1 MVVCPGLPKRHTMT
15 RQDDMLRAAKEVQ
28 LGNYAPAPFVLT
40 HGRGRRVTD
49 AGGREY
55 LDLSGGI
62 SVLSVGHSHPTL
74 AAAIGEQAARL
85 MHVSNIFYN
94 DRAIELAEA
103 ICARTPFDRV
113 YFCNSGSEANESL
126 LKLARRY
133 HHDRGDEQRVEFV
146 STRNS
151 FHGRTMGA
159 LSLTGQTKYHKGMA
173 PLVEGVHFV
182 GFNDLAALDAA
193 ITDRTAAVIFEPVQA
208 EGGIIVATDEFVQG
222 ARRLCDERGALL
234 FFDEIQTGYG
244 RTGRFLAQEWF
255 DVVPDACSFAKG
267 IGGGFPLG
275 AMAVTERLAQ
285 GLPPGSHASTF
296 GGNPLACAAGLA
308 VLHIIDEEGLI
319 DNARTLGDYLAV
331 QLAALDARLSST
343 AGARGLGLLQGL
355 VLADDVDPAATIA
368 AIHAAGLLLTL
379 AGGYVVRVS
388 PSLNVTRDELDEG
401 LSILAKVLADAPR
414 KP

>member
-1 MVVCPGLPKRHTMT
+1 MVVCPGFRKGHTMS
-15 RQDDMLRAAKEVQ
+15 RQDDMLRTAKEVQ

-49 AGGREY
+49 AAGREY

-103 ICARTPFDRV
+103 ICARTPFDKV
-113 YFCNSGSEANESL
+113 YFCNSGSEANEAL

-133 HHDRGDEQRVEFV
+133 HYDRGDTNRIGFV
-146 STRNS
+146 STHNS
-151 FHGRTMGA
+151 FHGRTMGS
-159 LSLTGQTKYHKGMA
+159 LSVTGQTKYQKGMG
-173 PLVEGVHFV
+173 PLLQDVEFID
-182 GFNDLAALDAA
+182 FNDLAALDAA
-193 ITDRTAAVIFEPVQA
+193 VTDDTAAVIFEPVQA
-208 EGGIIVATDEFVQG
+208 EGGIIPATEAFVRG
-222 ARRLCDERGALL
+222 ARRICDERGALL

-255 DVVPDACSFAKG
+255 GVAPDACSLAKG

-275 AMAVTERLAQ
+275 AMAVTDRVSQ

-308 VLHIIDEEGLI
+308 VLHILDEEGLI
-319 DNARTLGDYLAV
+319 ENARRLGEYLASR
-331 QLAALDARLSST
+331 LSELDARLETT
-343 AGARGLGLLQGL
+343 AGTRGRGLLQGL
-355 VLADDVDPAATIA
+355 ILADDVDPSATIA
-368 AIHAAGLLLTL
+368 AIHQAGLLLTL
-379 AGGYVVRVS
+379 AGGHVIRVS
-388 PSLNVTRDELDEG
+388 PALNVTQEELDEG
-401 LSILAKVLADAPR
+401 LTILERVLSNPPR
-414 KP
+414 K

>member
-1 MVVCPGLPKRHTMT
+1 MT
-15 RQDDMLRAAKEVQ
+15 RQDDMLRTAKEVQ

-49 AGGREY
+49 AAGREY

-74 AAAIGEQAARL
+74 AAAIAEQAARL
-85 MHVSNIFYN
+85 IHVSNVFYN

-103 ICARTPFDRV
+103 ICGRTPFDRV

-133 HHDRGDEQRVEFV
+133 HHDRGETKRTGFV
-146 STRNS
+146 STVNS
-151 FHGRTMGA
+151 FHGRTMGS
-159 LSLTGQTKYHKGMA
+159 LSLTGQPKYHEGMQ
-173 PLVEGVHFV
+173 PLVEGVRFID
-182 GFNDLAALDAA
+182 FNDLAMLDRAV
-193 ITDRTAAVIFEPVQA
+193 TDEVAAVIFEPVQA
-208 EGGIIVATDEFVQG
+208 EGGIIVATQEFVEG
-222 ARRLCDERGALL
+222 ARRICDERGALL
-234 FFDEIQTGYG
+234 LFDEIQTGYG
-244 RTGRFLAQEWF
+244 RTGTFLAQEHF
-255 DVVPDACSFAKG
+255 GVVPDACSLAKG

-275 AMAVTERLAQ
+275 AMAVTERFAG

-319 DNARTLGDYLAV
+319 ENSRVQGEYLAV
-331 QLAALDARLSST
+331 RLAEIDARLST
-343 AGARGLGLLQGL
+343 TVGTRGIGLLQGL
-355 VLADDVDPAATIA
+355 VLADDIDPGATIA
-368 AIHAAGLLLTL
+368 AVHAQGLLLTL
-379 AGGYVVRVS
+379 AGGNVIRVS

-401 LSILAKVLADAPR
+401 LAILERVVADAPR

>member
-1 MVVCPGLPKRHTMT
+1 MT
-15 RQDDMLRAAKEVQ
+15 RQDDMLRTAKEVQ

-49 AGGREY
+49 ASGREY

-85 MHVSNIFYN
+85 MHVSNVFYN

-103 ICARTPFDRV
+103 ICARTPFDKV

-133 HHDRGDEQRVEFV
+133 HHDRGDVDRVELV
-146 STRNS
+146 STHRS
-151 FHGRTMGA
+151 FHGRTMGS
-159 LSLTGQTKYHKGMA
+159 LSLTGQTKYHKGMG
-173 PLVEGVHFV
+173 PLLQGVRFIY
-182 GFNDLAALDAA
+182 FNDVAALDAA
-193 ITDRTAAVIFEPVQA
+193 VTDRTAAVIFEPIQA
-208 EGGIIVATDEFVQG
+208 EGGIIVATREFVDA
-222 ARRLCDERGALL
+222 ARRICDERGALL

-255 DVVPDACSFAKG
+255 ETVPDACSLAKG

-275 AMAVTERLAQ
+275 AMAVTEKLAH

-308 VLHIIDEEGLI
+308 VLRIIDEEGLI
-319 DNARTLGDYLAV
+319 ENAQRLGEYLAGR
-331 QLAALDARLSST
+331 LRELDARLSST
-343 AGARGLGLLQGL
+343 AGTRGLGLLQGL
-355 VLADDVDPAATIA
+355 VLADEIDPGATIA
-368 AIHAAGLLLTL
+368 AVYAAGLLLTL
-379 AGGYVVRVS
+379 AGGNVIRIS
-388 PSLNVTRDELDEG
+388 PSLNVTREELDEG
-401 LSILAKVLADAPR
+401 LAILEPILADAPR

>member
-1 MVVCPGLPKRHTMT
+1 MT
-15 RQDDMLRAAKEVQ
+15 RQDDMLRTAKEVQ

-40 HGRGRRVTD
+40 QGRGRRVTD
-49 AGGREY
+49 ASGREY

-85 MHVSNIFYN
+85 MHVSNVFYN

-103 ICARTPFDRV
+103 ICARTPFDKV

-133 HHDRGDEQRVEFV
+133 QHDRGDVNRVELV
-146 STRNS
+146 STLGS
-151 FHGRTMGA
+151 FHGRTMGS
-159 LSLTGQTKYHKGMA
+159 LSLTGQTKYHKGME
-173 PLVEGVHFV
+173 PLLQGVRFI
-182 GFNDLAALDAA
+182 GFNDVAALDAA

-208 EGGIIVATDEFVQG
+208 EGGIIVATQEFVDA
-222 ARRLCDERGALL
+222 ARRICDERGALL

-255 DVVPDACSFAKG
+255 DTVPDACSLAKG

-275 AMAVTERLAQ
+275 AMAVTEKLAH

-308 VLHIIDEEGLI
+308 VLRIIDEEGLI
-319 DNARTLGDYLAV
+319 ENAQRLGEYLAGR
-331 QLAALDARLSST
+331 LRELDARLSST
-343 AGARGLGLLQGL
+343 VGTRGLGLLRGL
-355 VLADDVDPAATIA
+355 VLADEIDPGATISA
-368 AIHAAGLLLTL
+368 VHAAGLLLTL
-379 AGGYVVRVS
+379 AGGNVIRIS
-388 PSLNVTRDELDEG
+388 PSLNVTREELDEG
-401 LSILAKVLADAPR
+401 LTILETILADAPR

>member
-1 MVVCPGLPKRHTMT
+1 MT
-15 RQDDMLRAAKEVQ
+15 RQDDMLRTAQDVQ

-49 AGGREY
+49 AAGREY

-94 DRAIELAEA
+94 DRAIELAAA
-103 ICARTPFDRV
+103 ICARTPFDKV
-113 YFCNSGSEANESL
+113 YFCNSGSEANEAL

-133 HHDRGDEQRVEFV
+133 HHEQGDGKRTELV
-146 STRNS
+146 STNNS
-151 FHGRTMGA
+151 FHGRTMGS
-159 LSLTGQTKYHKGMA
+159 LSLTGQPKYHEGMA
-173 PLVEGVHFV
+173 PLVEGVRFID
-182 GFNDLAALDAA
+182 FNDLRGLEDAV
-193 ITDRTAAVIFEPVQA
+193 TDRTAAIIFEPVQA
-208 EGGIIVATDEFVQG
+208 EGGIIVGTDEFVQG
-222 ARRLCDERGALL
+222 ARRICDERGALL

-244 RTGRFLAQEWF
+244 RTGRFLAQEWYG
-255 DVVPDACSFAKG
+255 VIPDACSLAKG

-275 AMAVTERLAQ
+275 AMAVTERLAA

-308 VLHIIDEEGLI
+308 VLHILDSEGLVE
-319 DNARTLGDYLAV
+319 NAATQGDYLAER
-331 QLAALDARLSST
+331 LAELDARVSST
-343 AGARGLGLLQGL
+343 VGTRGLGLLRGI
-355 VLADDVDPAATIA
+355 VLADDVDPRATMAAA
-368 AIHAAGLLLTL
+368 QEAGLLITV
-379 AGGYVVRVS
+379 AGGHVIRIS
-388 PSLNVTRDELDEG
+388 PALNVTRDELDEG
-401 LSILAKVLADAPR
+401 LAILDKVLSDPPR

>member
-1 MVVCPGLPKRHTMT
+1 MT
-15 RQDDMLRAAKEVQ
+15 RQDDMLRIAKEVQ

-49 AGGREY
+49 AAGREY

-85 MHVSNIFYN
+85 MHVSNVFYN
-94 DRAIELAEA
+94 DRAIQLAEA

-133 HHDRGDEQRVEFV
+133 HHDRGETKRTGFV
-146 STRNS
+146 STHNS
-151 FHGRTMGA
+151 FHGRTMGS
-159 LSLTGQTKYHKGMA
+159 LSLTGQAKYHKGMK
-173 PLVEGVHFV
+173 PLIGGVRFID
-182 GFNDLAALDAA
+182 FNDLAALDEAV
-193 ITDRTAAVIFEPVQA
+193 TDETAAVIFEPVQA
-208 EGGIIVATDEFVQG
+208 EGGIIVATQEFVEG
-222 ARRLCDERGALL
+222 ARRICDERGALL

-244 RTGRFLAQEWF
+244 RTGTFLAQEHF
-255 DVVPDACSFAKG
+255 GVVPDACSLAKG

-275 AMAVTERLAQ
+275 AMAVTERLAG

-308 VLHIIDEEGLI
+308 VLHIIEEEGLVE
-319 DNARTLGDYLAV
+319 NARLQGEYLGAKLAEV
-331 QLAALDARLSST
+331 DERLSTT
-343 AGARGLGLLQGL
+343 AGTRGLGLLQGL
-355 VLADDVDPAATIA
+355 VLADDVDPVATIA

-379 AGGYVVRVS
+379 AGGNVVRVS
-388 PSLNVTRDELDEG
+388 PSLNVTREELDEG
-401 LSILAKVLADAPR
+401 LDILERVLTNAPR

>member
-1 MVVCPGLPKRHTMT
+1 MVVCPGLRKGHTMS
-15 RQDDMLRAAKEVQ
+15 RQDDMLRTAKEVQ

-49 AGGREY
+49 AAGREY

-74 AAAIGEQAARL
+74 ASAIGEQAARL

-103 ICARTPFDRV
+103 ICARTPFDKV
-113 YFCNSGSEANESL
+113 YFCNSGSEANEAL

-133 HHDRGDEQRVEFV
+133 HYDLGDTNRIGFV
-146 STRNS
+146 STYDS
-151 FHGRTMGA
+151 FHGRTMGS
-159 LSLTGQTKYHKGMA
+159 LSVTGQTKYQKGMG
-173 PLVEGVHFV
+173 PLLQDVQFID
-182 GFNDLAALDAA
+182 FNDVAALNTAV
-193 ITDRTAAVIFEPVQA
+193 TDETAAVIFEPVQA
-208 EGGIIVATDEFVQG
+208 EGGIIPATEEFVRE
-222 ARRLCDERGALL
+222 ARRICDERGALL

-255 DVVPDACSFAKG
+255 GVVPDACSLAKG

-275 AMAVTERLAQ
+275 AMAVTDRVSQ

-308 VLHIIDEEGLI
+308 VLHILDEEGLI
-319 DNARTLGDYLAV
+319 ENARRLGEYLAGR
-331 QLAALDARLSST
+331 LSELDARLET
-343 AGARGLGLLQGL
+343 TTGTRGRGLLQGI
-355 VLADDVDPAATIA
+355 VLADDVDPSATIA
-368 AIHAAGLLLTL
+368 AIHRAGLLLTL
-379 AGGYVVRVS
+379 AGGHVIRVS
-388 PSLNVTRDELDEG
+388 PALNVTQEELDEG
-401 LSILAKVLADAPR
+401 LAILEGVLSNPPR
-414 KP
+414 K

>member
-1 MVVCPGLPKRHTMT
+1 MVVCPGFRKGHTMS
-15 RQDDMLRAAKEVQ
+15 RQDDMLRTAKEVQ

-49 AGGREY
+49 AAGREY

-103 ICARTPFDRV
+103 ICARTPFDKV
-113 YFCNSGSEANESL
+113 YFCNSGSEANEAL

-133 HHDRGDEQRVEFV
+133 HYDRGDTNRIGFV
-146 STRNS
+146 STHNS
-151 FHGRTMGA
+151 FHGRTMGS
-159 LSLTGQTKYHKGMA
+159 LSVTGQTKYQKGMG
-173 PLVEGVHFV
+173 PLLQDVQFID
-182 GFNDLAALDAA
+182 FNDLAALDAA
-193 ITDRTAAVIFEPVQA
+193 VTDDTAAVIFEPVQA
-208 EGGIIVATDEFVQG
+208 EGGIIPATEAFVRG
-222 ARRLCDERGALL
+222 ARRICDERGALL

-255 DVVPDACSFAKG
+255 GVAPDACSLAKG

-275 AMAVTERLAQ
+275 AMAVTDRVSQ

-308 VLHIIDEEGLI
+308 VLHILDEEGLI
-319 DNARTLGDYLAV
+319 ENARRLGEYLASR
-331 QLAALDARLSST
+331 LSELDARLETT
-343 AGARGLGLLQGL
+343 AGTRGRGLLQGL
-355 VLADDVDPAATIA
+355 ILADDVDPSATIA
-368 AIHAAGLLLTL
+368 AIHQAGLLLTL
-379 AGGYVVRVS
+379 AGGHVIRVS
-388 PSLNVTRDELDEG
+388 PALNVTQEELDEG
-401 LSILAKVLADAPR
+401 LTILERVLSNPPR
-414 KP
+414 K

>member
-1 MVVCPGLPKRHTMT
+1 MT
-15 RQDDMLRAAKEVQ
+15 RQDDMLRTAKEVQ

-40 HGRGRRVTD
+40 HGCGRRVTD
-49 AGGREY
+49 AAGREY

-103 ICARTPFDRV
+103 ICARSPFDKV

-126 LKLARRY
+126 MKLARRY
-133 HHDRGDEQRVEFV
+133 HHDRGDVNRVEFV
-146 STRNS
+146 STLNS
-151 FHGRTMGA
+151 FHGRTMGS
-159 LSLTGQTKYHKGMA
+159 LSLTGQTKYHKGME
-173 PLVEGVHFV
+173 PLVQGVSFID
-182 GFNDLAALDAA
+182 FNDLAALDAA
-193 ITDRTAAVIFEPVQA
+193 VTDRTAAVIFEPVQA
-208 EGGIIVATDEFVQG
+208 EGGIIVATDEFVKG
-222 ARRLCDERGALL
+222 ARRICDERGALL

-255 DVVPDACSFAKG
+255 DVVPDACSLAKG

-275 AMAVTERLAQ
+275 AMAVAERLAD

-319 DNARTLGDYLAV
+319 QNAQRLGEYLAGR
-331 QLAALDARLSST
+331 LTDLDARLPST
-343 AGARGLGLLQGL
+343 TGTRGLGLLQGL
-355 VLADDVDPAATIA
+355 VLADDIDPGATIA
-368 AIHAAGLLLTL
+368 AVHAAGLLLTL
-379 AGGYVVRVS
+379 AGGHVIRIS
-388 PSLNVTRDELDEG
+388 PSLNVTQDELDEG
-401 LSILAKVLADAPR
+401 LSILEKILADAPR

>member
-1 MVVCPGLPKRHTMT
+1 MT
-15 RQDDMLRAAKEVQ
+15 RQDDMLRTAKEVQ

-49 AGGREY
+49 ASGREY

-74 AAAIGEQAARL
+74 AAAIGEQAGRL
-85 MHVSNIFYN
+85 MHVSNVFYN

-103 ICARTPFDRV
+103 ICARTPFDKV

-133 HHDRGDEQRVEFV
+133 HHDRGDAKRVELV
-146 STRNS
+146 STLKS
-151 FHGRTMGA
+151 FHGRTMGS
-159 LSLTGQTKYHKGMA
+159 LSITGQPKYHVGMG
-173 PLVEGVHFV
+173 PLVQGVTFID
-182 GFNDLAALDAA
+182 FNDLEALDAA
-193 ITDRTAAVIFEPVQA
+193 VTEQTAAVIFEPIQA
-208 EGGIIVATDEFVQG
+208 EGGIIMATEAFMQG
-222 ARRLCDERGALL
+222 ARRICDERGALL

-244 RTGRFLAQEWF
+244 RTGRFLAHEWF
-255 DVVPDACSFAKG
+255 GTVPDACSLAKG

-308 VLHIIDEEGLI
+308 VLHIIDEEGLVQ
-319 DNARTLGDYLAV
+319 NAQRLGGYLAGE
-331 QLAALDARLSST
+331 LAALDARLST
-343 AGARGLGLLQGL
+343 TVGTRGIGLLQGI
-355 VLADDVDPAATIA
+355 VLADDVDPGATVAAV
-368 AIHAAGLLLTL
+368 HAAGLLLTL
-379 AGGYVVRVS
+379 AGGNVIRIS
-388 PSLNVTRDELDEG
+388 PSLNVTREELDEG
-401 LSILAKVLADAPR
+401 LSVLEPILADAPR